1 METPRRKAVHDAMVR
16 LADGDRG
23 AFDLLLDQLWPVV
36 LSLAR
41 VRGVAQGADAEDI
54 AQDVFMKICARIAD
68 FDRARDGLSWAF
80 GIASYEILT
89 HRRRRQRRR
98 EVDGAPALREV
109 ADPAASTE
117 ELLVRRELLTALEQA
132 AGALSDDD
140 RRLLGLQP
148 APAGEPGVPAATL
161 RKRRQRA
168 LDRLRVVWRG
178 LNGEP

>member
-1 METPRRKAVHDAMVR
+1 M
-16 LADGDRG
+16 
-23 AFDLLLDQLWPVV
+23 V

-54 AQDVFMKICARIAD
+54 AQEVFLKICARIAD
-68 FDRARDGLSWAF
+68 FNRSRDGLSWAF

-98 EVDGAPALREV
+98 EVDGAVTLRE
-109 ADPAASTE
+109 APDPAASTE
-117 ELLVRRELLTALEQA
+117 ELLVRRELLAALEQA

-148 APAGEPGVPAATL
+148 AAEAGVPPATL